1 MLCKWKSSRSF
12 PSKQGEQRRSQYKTL
27 HKHWTLNTQCTL
39 QAHLALYKTLFTT
52 HYTLY
57 TTYYTLLNVHVHIV
71 QCILHNIHTFHCILK
86 TTYSTSHNAHYTQ
99 QTVHW
104 YDENRQSTI
113 LHTKHSAT
121 FDGRLRRGAT
131 PGVGWSRY
139 HRETDCLELSA
150 NQCFPISRGQCKG
163 RYQQE
168 TYCLHYVFS
177 TTRYSLPHPSQIY
190 SIPSLFQHHSATSIW
205 DNFVPIEIRTKQR
218 KRLCQVDLLMSSEK
232 REPLEL

>member
-1 MLCKWKSSRSF
+1 MYHS
-12 PSKQGEQRRSQYKTL
+12 TL
-27 HKHWTLNTQCTL
+27 HTSRKCTGMVKAASLLPILCYTRKHC
-39 QAHLALYKTLFTT
+39 
-52 HYTLY
+52 
-57 TTYYTLLNVHVHIV
+57 
-71 QCILHNIHTFHCILK
+71 C
-86 TTYSTSHNAHYTQ
+86 
-99 QTVHW
+99 
-104 YDENRQSTI
+104 
-113 LHTKHSAT
+113 AT